1 MTGRK
6 QQFLCSFLV
15 WFGCIASTLAST
27 PVHIVKSD
35 LKPLIRAAIDS
46 PVQFAVLVP
55 HAVSAST
62 AGTWTTK
69 GQRATWSYAAQV
81 PTAVSLSFHASQSNL
96 PESATLVVRGSKT
109 ITSYG
114 ARDLHRGELWSR
126 IQPGDALE
134 FSLTVALA
142 DRQKVSLN
150 IVSLQAGYRALGS
163 GVNDHP
169 YYRKLMVRP
178 NAGSGNSSCV
188 TNYACQVNPS
198 IAPQGSATV
207 ALVIEGLYQCTGVL
221 VNDVPGDNAPYLL
234 TARHCETGNLGGG
247 NPAVA
252 SAVTVYWDATSACS
266 AATLGSIYDPG
277 IAVQTGAQTI
287 VEQQDAWLIELDANP
302 IVTDAQFA
310 GFDATGGAV
319 QGGYTVQHSE
329 SADKQFTAWFG
340 QAAQV
345 QQSGVLGSTYVSNL
359 LETVNSVGNIGPGA
373 SGSALFDQNH
383 HLVGSLTLGRQTSD
397 TSGYGSCPVSSPP
410 TPTGMNGVAD
420 FTSLAAVWNTT
431 ADTSSST
438 GNVTIKSTL
447 DPKNTGTLITASGP
461 VQTVTFSASV
471 QSSPE
476 GESVQFVWS
485 APGATACTASG
496 GIAGDGWSGPLAASG
511 TRSLT
516 ESSAGPT
523 LYNLSCVFPRGRTA
537 KTSTSVYWLGPN
549 PLVQLVAPYA
559 VWTARPA
566 TLSWTSNLAPCSITG
581 GLLSLN
587 NLPASGTTTTTQAVA
602 GDVTYT
608 LTCGPV
614 NDQGSSTAQVMY
626 VTPSL
631 ILEPTGTDRILGQT
645 FSLHWATYADS
656 CVASGGAPNDGWGS
670 TAFNVA
676 DAPAAQFSPVV
687 TTLGTYTYTLTC
699 SSGNISVSQSTTVT
713 FENNA
718 PYVTASLAPLTVT
731 YSNSPADY
739 VTLNWNS
746 NMSTCLIN
754 SDASVFFGA
763 SDPLRIPYQAQ
774 GMATAGPSEPGT
786 FAISVKCALPGNNPT
801 FVTSTPITLTVLPP
815 PAPTE
820 TISITPSTVVE
831 GQPFTVSWSSTNASY
846 CAGGGGIPL
855 TGWDTNATFSF
866 PPAGSYMYTPGGG
879 SQLGQFTFT
888 LTCESISAN
897 AVAPTSTQAQLI
909 VTDSP
914 GTTLT
919 ASLQT
924 SASNITIGN
933 SFELTW
939 TSTDAS
945 DCTASGG
952 GADATVW
959 SGSIGPAGTETRV
972 ASVVGTFNYTLVCSN
987 RLAATSPQSVTIV
1000 VAQQSGGSSGGSNG
1014 SGSSS
1019 SGHGGGGSL
1028 GGAELVLL
1036 STLFWLRRR
1045 QHQTP

>member
-1 MTGRK
+1 MTERILQLLG
-6 QQFLCSFLV
+6 SFLIWV
-15 WFGCIASTLAST
+15 GCAASTLAAV

-35 LKPLIRAAIDS
+35 LKPLIRAAIES

-62 AGTWTTK
+62 VGTWTTT

-81 PTAVSLSFHASQSNL
+81 PTAVSLSFHASQSSL
-96 PESATLVVRGSKT
+96 PESARLIVRGSQT

-114 ARDLHRGELWSR
+114 PRDLHRGELWSR

-134 FSLTVALA
+134 FSLTVALG

-163 GVNDHP
+163 GVSDHP
-169 YYRKLMVRP
+169 YYRKLMAQA

-188 TNYACQVNPS
+188 TNYECEVNPS

-207 ALVIEGLYQCTGVL
+207 ALVVEGLYQCTGVL
-221 VNDVPGDNAPYLL
+221 INDVPGDNAPYLL
-234 TARHCETGNLGGG
+234 TARHCETGKLGGG
-247 NPAVA
+247 NPGAA
-252 SAVTVYWDATSACS
+252 SAVTVYWDATTACS
-266 AATLGSIYDPG
+266 VATLSSIYDPG

-302 IVTDAQFA
+302 VVSDAQFA
-310 GFDATGGAV
+310 GFDASGGAV

-329 SADKQFTAWFG
+329 SYDKQFTAWFG

-345 QQSGVLGSTYVSNL
+345 LQSGLLGSTYVSNL
-359 LETVNSVGNIGPGA
+359 LETVNSLGNIGPGA

-397 TSGYGSCPVSSPP
+397 TSGYGSCPVASPP
-410 TPTGMNGVAD
+410 TPNGTNGVAD
-420 FTSLAAVWNTT
+420 FTSLSAVWNST
-431 ADTSSST
+431 ADTTSST

-447 DPKNTGTLITASGP
+447 DPNNTGTLVTASGA
-461 VQTVTFSASV
+461 VQSVSFSASV
-471 QSSPE
+471 PSSPE
-476 GESVQFVWS
+476 GQNVQFVWN

-523 LYNLSCVFPRGRTA
+523 PYNLSCVFPGGRTA

-559 VWTARPA
+559 VWTTRPA
-566 TLSWTSNLAPCSITG
+566 VLSWTSNLAPCSITG
-581 GLLSLN
+581 GQLSLN
-587 NLPASGTTTTTQAVA
+587 NLAAAGSTTTTQAVA

-645 FSLHWATYADS
+645 FTLHWATYADS
-656 CVASGGAPNDGWGS
+656 CVGSGGAPNDGWGS

-676 DAPAAQFSPVV
+676 DAPASSFAPVV
-687 TTLGTYTYTLTC
+687 TSLGTYTYTLTC
-699 SSGNISVSQSTTVT
+699 SSGDISVSQSTTVT

-739 VTLNWNS
+739 VTLSWNS
-746 NMSTCLIN
+746 NMSSCLIN
-754 SDASVFFGA
+754 SDASVFFAA

-774 GMATAGPSEPGT
+774 GMATAGPSGPGT
-786 FAISVKCALPGNNPT
+786 FAISVTCALPGNNPT
-801 FVTSTPITLTVLPP
+801 HVTSTPIMLTVLPP

-831 GQPFTVSWSSTNASY
+831 GQSFTVSWSSTNSSY
-846 CAGGGGIPL
+846 CAGAGGIPL
-855 TGWDTNATFSF
+855 TGWDTNGTFEF
-866 PPAGSYMYTPGGG
+866 PPAGSYMYTPGGPT
-879 SQLGQFTFT
+879 QLGHFTFT

-897 AVAPTSTQAQLI
+897 TVAPTSAQAQLT
-909 VTDSP
+909 VTTSP
-914 GTTLT
+914 NDVVTG
-919 ASLQT
+919 SLQT
-924 SASNITIGN
+924 SASNVTVGG
-933 SFELTW
+933 SFTLIWSSSNAT
-939 TSTDAS
+939 

-952 GADATVW
+952 GANGTPW
-959 SGSIGPAGTETRV
+959 SGSIGPSGSQTQT
-972 ASVVGTFNYTLVCSN
+972 ASAVGTFNYTLVCGNGTTSS
-987 RLAATSPQSVTIV
+987 SPQSVTVV
-1000 VAQQSGGSSGGSNG
+1000 VAQQSGGSSGGNTTG
-1014 SGSSS
+1014 SGS
-1019 SGHGGGGSL
+1019 HGGGSF
-1028 GGAELVLL
+1028 GGVELVLL
-1036 STLFWLRRR
+1036 STLLWLRRR
-1045 QHQTP
+1045 RNSVALS